1 MSSQSTSPNQII
13 ALPKGGGAQKGL
25 GEKFSPDLHTGTGN
39 FSIPI
44 SIPPGRNGFHP
55 SLTLGYSTG
64 SGNGPFGLGW
74 NLSIPGVS
82 RLTSKGIPRYRDNS
96 NDEDADIFVLSGA
109 EDLVPVETGDGFVRY
124 RPRTEGLFARIT
136 HLVNP
141 NTNHWEVR
149 SKDGLISSYGT
160 AESRPTDPAVIADPT
175 TQDQARIFAWRLTST
190 EDPFGNRIVYEY
202 ERDRAQDGPHHF
214 DQLYLKR
221 IRYVDYGEGAN
232 RQFLISVTFDYE
244 NRPDAFSDYRAGFE
258 IRTRKRCKAI
268 VVRSHTSADQEILV
282 RAYNLLYADQIA
294 QTTEQPLNGVSLLTQ
309 VNVVGYDESGT
320 AHQEMPPLEFDYSRF
335 TPHTRKFIVLE
346 GRDLLGTSLVNPDL
360 ELVDLFGHGLPD
372 LVELGGSVRYWRNLG
387 HGRFDWP
394 RSFRD
399 APASWKLSETG
410 VQILDAN
417 GDGRADL
424 LVTTADLPGYY
435 PLDFR
440 GNFSRKSFQRYQQA
454 PSFSFEDPEVRLIDL
469 TGDGVSDV
477 LRSGTAFE
485 CYFNDPKEGW
495 LPHKTARVQRQG
507 IEAFPN
513 VSFSDPRV
521 KFADLSGDGLQ
532 DIAVV
537 YEGRIDY
544 WPNLGYGRW
553 GHRVT
558 TSIPERL
565 PYNFDPQRVLLGDVD
580 GDGLADL
587 LYVSDREVTL
597 WMNRSG
603 NGWSAPIIIRGTP
616 AVNTM
621 VTVRLLDL
629 LGTGVPGL
637 LWTRDADGSGRP
649 QHFFLDFT
657 GGSKAYLLDRMVNNL
672 GAVTEVTYASST
684 KFYLRDQAS
693 PDARWRTTLPF
704 PVQVVERVTVID
716 ELSDGRLTA
725 EYRYHH
731 GYWDGV
737 GREFRGFG
745 MVEQLDT
752 EVFESY
758 IGRALQSNSDG
769 LDRML
774 LQQPTSSPPLLTRTW
789 FHQGPVDPADDGPWT
804 EYDGSS
810 EYWPGDTNL
819 LSHTEKVNDFLRG
832 LPRKSQRD
840 ALRTLRG
847 SVLRTELYALDGSSS
862 QERPYTVTEQAYGLR
877 EEDAPGTDS
886 TRRRIF
892 FPHSVAQR
900 TTQWERG
907 DDPQTQFSFTSDYDE
922 VGQPRRQLA
931 IACPRGWRKL
941 EDAPTA
947 GFLATLS
954 KTDYAQNVPSDLYIR
969 DRVVRSRSFELT
981 ATTRK
986 TVLRLA
992 ARTETDSAL
1001 RLLAES
1007 LHFYDGNDDA
1017 SRAYGAF
1024 SGLPTGQLGRY
1035 GALVRTETLIM
1046 TRDHLDAAYGTGKPP
1061 YLAPGVTFQPS
1072 PEYPK
1077 AFVDQFPA
1085 LAGYSYHRASPDN
1098 SEGYFA
1104 VAASKRYDFHNATG
1118 TGRGL
1123 VLAQRNP
1130 LGHESTIAYD
1140 AYQLLPTQVTGPTG
1154 LTTKAK
1160 YDYRVLQPKRV
1171 IDPNGNITEV
1181 AYSATGLVTHTW
1193 VRGKEGRN
1201 EGDRLQASVRME
1213 YRLRDFY
1220 DSKRTDPDH
1229 PQPISV
1235 RTIRRVHHDTDPS
1248 DTGETIETREYS
1260 DGFGRLL
1267 QTRTQGEDV
1276 RFGDAIFGGG
1286 EPILPANQSHGT
1298 LADFSAQVLA
1308 DRPVAYYR
1316 LNEPA
1321 GSTTVLDSSGNNH
1334 HSVTVEGGVT
1344 LGVPGLGH
1352 GDAGAAFDGATG
1364 RIVVLNSEA
1373 LNPARITMEAVFR
1386 WDGPTIFYQRILQK
1400 GSYYSGS
1407 KDQYN
1412 ILISPEGLVIAG
1424 IRDVSSVKHSAESR
1438 SVIVRGAITHVAA
1451 TYDGVSISIYING
1464 ILDNVKSVTTVETDI
1479 LRSWP
1484 HTPSDDLSV
1493 SLSIGARWE
1502 MDQTIE
1508 KFCRTFNGIIDEV
1521 AVYPRALPAERIR
1534 AHVTQHAIAGHLNTD
1549 SSQPNVI
1556 VSGWQ
1561 RYDNKGRVI
1570 EKYEP
1575 FYDVGWDYDP
1585 SSDVQ
1590 LGQKVTMVHDPRGQV
1605 IRTINPDGSE
1615 QRMIYGIPSQLDD
1628 PPLSPMDQAKFRP
1641 TPWEAYTYD
1650 ANDNAGRTHAAI
1662 EPHSSYKHHYNTP
1675 ASIEI
1680 DALGRTIRA
1689 VARHRGALLSDGTLP
1704 PIEEHVTRSSYDIQG
1719 NVLSISDALGR
1730 LAFEYVYDLAK
1741 HALRT
1746 ESIDAGRKLVVMDA
1760 AGNPIEGRDAKEAL
1774 TLHAYDKLNRPTQ
1787 LWARDAPGGDMDLRE
1802 HLLYDRDPADPDH
1815 AADRNLLGKL
1825 FAHYGEAGVVTVG
1838 GYDFKGNVLST
1849 TRQVL
1854 SDDFLLTP
1862 YRAELGRPEAERTWD
1877 LNAPRI
1883 NWSIPASEAALGTAY
1898 ATRSSYDA
1906 LNRIVWSDYP
1916 KAANGERYRLR
1927 PHYNRAGALESVA
1940 LLGPLNDQDN
1950 GPAQTYVQRIAY
1962 NAKGQR
1968 TLIAYGNGLLTRYA
1982 YDPVTFRLVRL
1993 RTERYT
1999 QPDPLTYKPDSA
2011 VLQDLA
2017 YTYDLSG
2024 NILRIVDQ
2032 TPGSGVLNNPTAL
2045 RFPELQ
2051 TLLAAGDALVR
2062 EFSYDPLYRLVSA
2075 SGRECRTIP
2084 EPRPVSDDA
2093 GCGYNSGNHGTVNQ
2107 DNAPN
2112 LTALYQEGYDY
2123 DPAGNMLRLAH
2134 RREGANGWNRY
2145 FGMAGF
2151 SAKDWKKNVMD
2162 FLSGS
2167 TPNWGIG
2174 GNRLTNFGNEEDQST
2189 SHAYDTNGNMVREQ
2203 SERHFE
2209 WDQADRMKV
2218 FRNQTGTSRPTT
2230 YALYLYDSS
2239 GMRVKKLVITA
2250 NNYRTTTYIGAAF
2263 EHHTEQ
2269 KLDGSGKAENCS
2281 LHVMDDK
2288 SRIAIVR
2295 VGPAFED
2302 DGAKNHP
2309 VQYHL
2314 GDHLGSSAVVVSESG
2329 AWINREEFFPYGE
2342 TSFGSYGRKRYRF
2355 TGKEKDEESGL
2366 SYHSVRYYST
2376 WLARWIKPDQAPPTA
2391 SISLF
2396 TYCSNNPMVRIDH
2409 SGFAD
2414 ETPNNISGTSN
2425 PLENMTRGEGR
2436 IAVPVADVDEIHSVS
2451 SLSGSSSLSKA
2462 RHVTTSMENK
2472 QLLIAPSNR
2481 FDKKHFEYTPGSVRP
2496 ALKDSPSSLAAAL
2509 KTKGESG
2516 LREAI
2521 GRIFSNEPLS
2531 AVEEFTTIEKEIMG
2545 TSRGTEILE
2554 HLKMGRYRDA
2564 ANSMNQALRYQIGH
2578 GQTQAAELIRKGIRL
2593 WGFDPQTLSQTTPS
2607 VLAELQKA
2615 GESVGR
2621 RAGFVQSF
2629 KNLAGSIAKGVAGSL
2644 ATFGGGISILEAFLA
2659 VRDGYISGP
2668 GYNLIFPPG
2677 ADHIAVPDGTPVYVF
2692 GEGQIGTVEGGQV
2705 RHTIQMN

>member
-1 MSSQSTSPNQII
+1 MGTQTTSPSQAI
-13 ALPKGGGAQKGL
+13 ALPKGGGAQKGM

-44 SIPPGRNGFHP
+44 SIPSGRNGFQP
-55 SLTLGYSTG
+55 ALTLGYSTG
-64 SGNGPFGLGW
+64 GGNGPFGLGW

-124 RPRTEGLFARIT
+124 RPRTEGLFAHITHRIT
-136 HLVNP
+136 TS
-141 NTNHWEVR
+141 TNHWEVR
-149 SKDGLISSYGT
+149 SKDGLISTYGT
-160 AESRPTDPAVIADPT
+160 AGSRNADPAVIADPT
-175 TQDQARIFAWRLTST
+175 AQDQAKIFAWRLTNT
-190 EDPFGNRIVYEY
+190 EDPFGNRIIYEY
-202 ERDRAQDGPHHF
+202 ERDQAQDGPHHF
-214 DQLYLKR
+214 DQLYLTR

-232 RQFLISVTFDYE
+232 RQFLIAVTFDYE
-244 NRPDAFSDYRAGFE
+244 DRPDAFSDYRAGFE

-268 VVRSHTSADQEILV
+268 VVRSHTSANQETLV
-282 RAYNLLYADQIA
+282 RAYELLYADQVA
-294 QTTEQPLNGVSLLTQ
+294 TATELPPNGVSLLTQ
-309 VNVVGYDESGT
+309 INVVGYDESGT
-320 AHQEMPPLEFDYSRF
+320 AHQEMPPLEFGYSRF
-335 TPHTRKFIVLE
+335 TPHTRKFIALE

-387 HGRFDWP
+387 NGRFDRP

-399 APASWKLSETG
+399 APTSWKLSETG

-424 LVTTADLPGYY
+424 LVTTSDLPGYY

-440 GNFSRKSFQRYQQA
+440 GNFSRKSFQRYRQA
-454 PSFSFEDPEVRLIDL
+454 PSFSLEDPEVRLIDL

-485 CYFNDPKEGW
+485 CYFNHPKEGW
-495 LPHKTARVQRQG
+495 LPQRTARVQRQG

-558 TSIPERL
+558 TSISGRL
-565 PYNFDPQRVLLGDVD
+565 PFNFDPLRVLLGDVD

-587 LYVSDREVTL
+587 VYVSDREVTL

-603 NGWSAPIIIRGTP
+603 NGWSAPITIRGTP

-657 GGSKAYLLDRMVNNL
+657 GGSKPYLLDRMVNNL

-693 PDARWRTTLPF
+693 PDTRWRTTLPF

-716 ELSDGRLTA
+716 ELSDARLTT
-725 EYRYHH
+725 EHRYHH

-737 GREFRGFG
+737 EREFRGFG

-758 IGRALQSNSDG
+758 AGRGITGDTAV
-769 LDRML
+769 
-774 LQQPTSSPPLLTRTW
+774 LQQALEQQHFSPPLLTRTW
-789 FHQGPVDPADDGPWT
+789 FHQGPVDPADDGHWT

-810 EYWPGDTNL
+810 EYWPGDPNL
-819 LSHTEKVNDFLRG
+819 LAHTEKVNDFLRG
-832 LPRKSQRD
+832 LPPESQRD

-847 SVLRTELYALDGSSS
+847 SVLRTELYALDGSSA
-862 QERPYTVTEQAYGLR
+862 QDRPYTITEQAYSLR
-877 EEDAPGTDS
+877 EEDAPATDS

-892 FPHSVAQR
+892 FPHNVAQR
-900 TTQWERG
+900 TTEWERG

-922 VGQPRRQLA
+922 VGQPRRQIA

-941 EDAPTA
+941 DDTPDD
-947 GFLATLS
+947 GFLATLL
-954 KTDYAQNVPSDLYIR
+954 KTDYAKNVPSDLYIR
-969 DRVVRSRSFELT
+969 NRVVRSRSFELP
-981 ATTRK
+981 ATTGK
-986 TVLRLA
+986 TVLQSA
-992 ARTETDSAL
+992 TTTETDTAL

-1017 SRAYGAF
+1017 SQAYGAF

-1046 TRDHLDAAYGTGKPP
+1046 TRDHLEAAYGTGKPP

-1077 AFVDQFPA
+1077 AFVDQLPA
-1085 LAGYSYHRASPDN
+1085 LAGYRHHSASPDN
-1098 SEGYFA
+1098 SEGYFV
-1104 VAASKRYDFHNATG
+1104 VATSKRYDFHNAAG

-1123 VLAQRNP
+1123 VLAQRDP

-1154 LTTKAK
+1154 LTTKAE

-1171 IDPNGNITEV
+1171 IDPNGNISDV
-1181 AYSATGLVTHTW
+1181 AYSPTGLVTHTW
-1193 VRGKEGRN
+1193 VRGKDGRN
-1201 EGDRLQASVRME
+1201 EGDRLQASVQME

-1220 DSKRTDPDH
+1220 DSKRTNPEH

-1235 RTIRRVHHDTDPS
+1235 RTIRRIRHDTGPA

-1286 EPILPANQSHGT
+1286 ELILPANQSDGT
-1298 LADFSAQVLA
+1298 LADFAAQVLA

-1316 LNEPA
+1316 LNESA
-1321 GSTTVLDSSGNNH
+1321 GSTTVLDSSGH
-1334 HSVTVEGGVT
+1334 AYHGTLSETGVT

-1352 GDAGAAFDGATG
+1352 GDTGALFDDVKG
-1364 RIVVLNSEA
+1364 RIVVPNRDP
-1373 LNPARITMEAVFR
+1373 LNPPRITMEAVIR
-1386 WDGPTIFYQRILQK
+1386 WNGETAHEKQAILGKMSYIPDAIQYALFVRSDGRVFVQLRRKIGGGPAYMTATSR
-1400 GSYYSGS
+1400 GMVASGV
-1407 KDQYN
+1407 
-1412 ILISPEGLVIAG
+1412 G
-1424 IRDVSSVKHSAESR
+1424 
-1438 SVIVRGAITHVAA
+1438 THVAA
-1451 TYDGVSISIYING
+1451 TYDGAVIRIY
-1464 ILDNVKSVTTVETDI
+1464 
-1479 LRSWP
+1479 
-1484 HTPSDDLSV
+1484 
-1493 SLSIGARWE
+1493 
-1502 MDQTIE
+1502 
-1508 KFCRTFNGIIDEV
+1508 FNGVLDSTSPTTGDDIDTKADQPQLDVWLTLGNLITDHPRIVSPFNGLIDEV
-1521 AVYPRALPAERIR
+1521 AIYPRALPAERIR

-1585 SSDVQ
+1585 SNDVQ
-1590 LGQKVTMVHDPRGQV
+1590 LGQKVTMVYDPRGQA
-1605 IRTINPDGSE
+1605 IRTVSPDGSE
-1615 QRMIYGIPSQLDD
+1615 QRVIYGIPNQLED
-1628 PPLSPMDQAKFRP
+1628 PPLSPSDQAKFRP

-1650 ANDNAGRTHAAI
+1650 ANDNAGRTHATI
-1662 EPHSSYKHHYNTP
+1662 EPHGSYRHHYNTP

-1689 VARHRGALLSDGTLP
+1689 VATHRGAPLSDGTLP

-1746 ESIDAGRKLVVMDA
+1746 ESIDAGRKLAVLDA
-1760 AGNPIEGRDAKEAL
+1760 AGNSVEGRDAKEAL
-1774 TLHAYDKLNRPTQ
+1774 TLHAYDALNRPTH
-1787 LWARDAPGGDMDLRE
+1787 LWARDTASDTMTLRE
-1802 HLLYDRDPADPDH
+1802 QLIYDRDPADRDRATDH
-1815 AADRNLLGKL
+1815 NLLGKL
-1825 FAHYGEAGVVTVG
+1825 FAHYDEAGVVTVSE
-1838 GYDFKGNVLST
+1838 YDFKGNILRT
-1849 TRQVL
+1849 ARQVL
-1854 SDDFLLTP
+1854 SDDFLLAP
-1862 YRAELGRPEAERTWD
+1862 YRAELGRPEAERTWA
-1877 LNAPRI
+1877 LKAPRI
-1883 NWSIPASEAALGTAY
+1883 DWSTPVAEAALGTAY
-1898 ATRSSYDA
+1898 STRSTYDA

-1916 KAANGERYRLR
+1916 KAANGDRYRLR
-1927 PHYNRAGALESVA
+1927 PDYNRAGALERVD

-1968 TLIAYGNGLLTRYA
+1968 TLIAYGNGLMTRYA
-1982 YDPVTFRLVRL
+1982 YDPTTFRLARL

-1999 QPDPLTYKPDSA
+1999 QPETLTHKPDGA
-2011 VLQDLA
+2011 ALQDLA
-2017 YTYDLSG
+2017 YTYDLAG
-2024 NILRIVDQ
+2024 NILRLVDQ

-2045 RFPELQ
+2045 RFPELE
-2051 TLLAAGDALVR
+2051 TLLAGGDALVR

-2075 SGRECRTIP
+2075 SGRECNSIP
-2084 EPRPVSDDA
+2084 EPRPAGDDPR
-2093 GCGYNSGNHGTVNQ
+2093 CGYNSGNHGTPNQ
-2107 DNAPN
+2107 DNAPSM
-2112 LTALYQEGYDY
+2112 TALYQELYEY

-2151 SAKDWKKNVMD
+2151 TAKDWMKNVTE

-2167 TPNWGIG
+2167 TPNWGTG
-2174 GNRLTNFGNEEDQST
+2174 GNHLTNFGNEEEQST
-2189 SHAYDTNGNMVREQ
+2189 SHTYDATGNMVREHT
-2203 SERHFE
+2203 ERHFE
-2209 WDQADRMKV
+2209 WDEADRMKV

-2230 YALYLYDSS
+2230 YALYLYDAT
-2239 GMRVKKLVITA
+2239 GMRVKKLVITST
-2250 NNYRTTTYIGAAF
+2250 NDYRTTTYIGAAF
-2263 EHHTEQ
+2263 ELHTEQ
-2269 KLDGSGKAENCS
+2269 KLDGTGKVENCS

-2288 SRIAIVR
+2288 SRIAIKR
-2295 VGPAFED
+2295 VGTAFEG
-2302 DGAKNHP
+2302 DGAKDHP

-2342 TSFGSYGRKRYRF
+2342 TSFGSFARKRYRYISC
-2355 TGKEKDEESGL
+2355 ELDESGL
-2366 SYHSVRYYST
+2366 YYHSRRYFSP
-2376 WLARWIKPDQAPPTA
+2376 WLARWVSADPGGFIEGSNLYAYSRNSPITRKDINGLQSGVSENDPGPLNELNTTGA
-2391 SISLF
+2391 S
-2396 TYCSNNPMVRIDH
+2396 D
-2409 SGFAD
+2409 A
-2414 ETPNNISGTSN
+2414 GTQYSY
-2425 PLENMTRGEGR
+2425 GEVAG
-2436 IAVPVADVDEIHSVS
+2436 AVPSTAAQLIGGVESKTDGKD
-2451 SLSGSSSLSKA
+2451 SSSLSKGKVDLSVGVSA
-2462 RHVTTSMENK
+2462 SVKASGSSRSDTLLGTTEKREIKPENK
-2472 QLLIAPSNR
+2472 VNIGASWTAVSATNSSSKIEQKDYDPTSR
-2481 FDKKHFEYTPGSVRP
+2481 TGSWFRTSTDTFKYS
-2496 ALKDSPSSLAAAL
+2496 AFS
-2509 KTKGESG
+2509 
-2516 LREAI
+2516 I
-2521 GRIFSNEPLS
+2521 GWSNEGWKGTVGS
-2531 AVEEFTTIEKEIMG
+2531 ASYEAF
-2545 TSRGTEILE
+2545 STE
-2554 HLKMGRYRDA
+2554 
-2564 ANSMNQALRYQIGH
+2564 
-2578 GQTQAAELIRKGIRL
+2578 
-2593 WGFDPQTLSQTTPS
+2593 
-2607 VLAELQKA
+2607 V
-2615 GESVGR
+2615 
-2621 RAGFVQSF
+2621 
-2629 KNLAGSIAKGVAGSL
+2629 
-2644 ATFGGGISILEAFLA
+2644 GGIVGDWLFGLTGDLTETGPSAKATVGFEGSEAKA
-2659 VRDGYISGP
+2659 
-2668 GYNLIFPPG
+2668 
-2677 ADHIAVPDGTPVYVF
+2677 VF
-2692 GEGQIGTVEGGQV
+2692 GETLANYKGRVGIEMLGLNVSAVGELNLGAKLGFEVGARTMAYAGVLGVGIEVGASKSPNPEAGWGALARNVWEYWLKPAIPQSSGWQWPTPWIG
-2705 RHTIQMN
+2705 R